1 MARKK
6 TRQTPTRLI
15 NPFSDLSVKPDK
27 PPSGLSMR
35 CYSEP
40 VKANSERFWS
50 AVNKMRTKLTLDF
63 WEDTQDSLT
72 SKKKSYLLTRNADG
86 SLDLTDVQLGYP
98 ETTLEPDATY
108 VCLVTS
114 KTVKLL

>member
-6 TRQTPTRLI
+6 TRQTPTVLT

-27 PPSGLSMR
+27 PPSGSSMR

-40 VKANSERFWS
+40 VKENYARYWTARKNLATRLFNDYWNDIPVSP
-50 AVNKMRTKLTLDF
+50 TL
-63 WEDTQDSLT
+63 
-72 SKKKSYLLTRNADG
+72 KKRSYLLTRNEDG

-98 ETTLEPDATY
+98 EKTLESDATY

-114 KTVKLL
+114 KTVKL